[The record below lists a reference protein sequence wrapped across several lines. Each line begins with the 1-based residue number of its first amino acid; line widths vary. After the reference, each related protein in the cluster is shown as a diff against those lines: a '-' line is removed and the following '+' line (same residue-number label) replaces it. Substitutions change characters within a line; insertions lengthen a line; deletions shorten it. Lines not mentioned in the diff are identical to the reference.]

1 MKVLHKLAAADV
13 KTKDDKAEAYDKT
26 KADVKT
32 KADAKTKADEAAAD
46 LKAKSDAKAAADW
59 AMMCDLFGC
68 RSDDEEV

>member
-1 MKVLHKLAAADV
+1 MMKVLHKLAAADV

-46 LKAKSDAKAAADW
+46 LKAKSDAEW
-59 AMMCDLFGC
+59 AVMSDLFGC